1 MSFKLFYYIKRFG
14 YNTLPQSFFDRNYK
28 RLMEFEKQC
37 DPVELEARISYYI
50 KLKKPFKL
58 EGKTQSIGT
67 FRRTKGS
74 DYYLDLKDFLHY
86 FPDEAYFVY
95 HFGDNTEFRATPTL
109 IKARKISG
117 INENSIL
124 FKLNKKR
131 HFHWVNDSKSFS
143 EKKNGLVWRGGAYQ
157 QLRRDIVERFYD
169 HPKCDVGQTNR
180 PAEEVPW
187 QKQFM
192 SKEAQL
198 EYKFIFCPEG
208 NDVSTNLKWAM
219 SSNSICFMPKPR
231 YETWFMEG
239 LLKPG
244 IHYVELK
251 SDYSDLEEKI
261 DYYSMHIVEA
271 ETIIA
276 NAHEHV
282 AQFQNQDL
290 ERLLSIKVLERYFE
304 LSGQL

>member
-1 MSFKLFYYIKRFG
+1 MPFKLFYYIKRFG
-14 YNTLPQSFFDRNYK
+14 YNNFPQSFFDRNYR

-37 DPVELEARISYYI
+37 DPVELKIRINYYI
-50 KLKKPFKL
+50 KLNEPFKL
-58 EGKTQSIGT
+58 EGETQSIGT

-86 FPDEAYFVY
+86 FPGEACFVY
-95 HFGDNTEFRATPTL
+95 HFGDNTALRDIPTI
-109 IKARKISG
+109 IKAREISNT
-117 INENSIL
+117 NENSIL

-131 HFHWVNDSKSFS
+131 HFHWVNDSRSFA
-143 EKKNGLVWRGGAYQ
+143 EKKNALVWRGGAYQ
-157 QLRRDIVERFYD
+157 QLRRDFVKQFYD
-169 HPKCDVGQTNR
+169 HPKCEVGQTNN
-180 PAEEVPW
+180 PAENVPW

-261 DYYSMHIVEA
+261 DYYSNHLEEA
-271 ETIIA
+271 ETIIT
-276 NAHEHV
+276 NAHKHV
-282 AQFQNQDL
+282 ARFQNQNL
-290 ERLLSIKVLERYFE
+290 EDLLSIKVLKRYFE

>member
-1 MSFKLFYYIKRFG
+1 MPFKLFYYIKRFG
-14 YNTLPQSFFDRNYK
+14 YNTFPQSFFDRNYR

-37 DPVELEARISYYI
+37 DPVELKTRINYYI
-50 KLKKPFKL
+50 KLKEPFKL
-58 EGKTQSIGT
+58 EGETQSIGT

-86 FPDEAYFVY
+86 FPGEACFVY
-95 HFGDNTEFRATPTL
+95 HFGDNTALRDIPTI
-109 IKARKISG
+109 IKAREISNT
-117 INENSIL
+117 NEHSIL

-131 HFHWVNDSKSFS
+131 HFHWVNDSRSFA
-143 EKKNGLVWRGGAYQ
+143 EKKNALVWRGGAYQ
-157 QLRRDIVERFYD
+157 QLRRDFVKQFYD
-169 HPKCDVGQTNR
+169 HPKCEVGQTNN
-180 PAEEVPW
+180 PAENVPW

-261 DYYSMHIVEA
+261 DYYSNHLEEA
-271 ETIIA
+271 ETIIT
-276 NAHEHV
+276 NAHKHV
-282 AQFQNQDL
+282 ARFQNQNL
-290 ERLLSIKVLERYFE
+290 EDLLSIKVLKRYFE

>member
-1 MSFKLFYYIKRFG
+1 
-14 YNTLPQSFFDRNYK
+14 
-28 RLMEFEKQC
+28 MEFEKQC
-37 DPVELEARISYYI
+37 DPTKLDARISYYI
-50 KLKKPFKL
+50 KLKEPFKL
-58 EGKTQSIGT
+58 EGDTQSIGT

-86 FPDEAYFVY
+86 FPDEACFLY
-95 HFGDNTEFRATPTL
+95 HFGDNTAFRHIPTI

-244 IHYVELK
+244 VHYVELK
-251 SDYSDLEEKI
+251 SDYSDLDEKI
-261 DYYSMHIVEA
+261 KYYSTHLVEA

-276 NAHEHV
+276 NAHQHV
-282 AQFQNQDL
+282 ARFRNKDL
-290 ERLLSIKVLERYFE
+290 EDLLSIKVLERYFK
-304 LSGQL
+304 LSSQL

>member
-14 YNTLPQSFFDRNYK
+14 YNALPQSFFDRNYK

-37 DPVELEARISYYI
+37 DPVELDARISYYI
-50 KLKKPFKL
+50 KINKHFKL
-58 EGKTQSIGT
+58 EDGTQSIGT
-67 FRRTKGS
+67 FTRTKGS

-86 FPDEAYFVY
+86 FPREFTFQY
-95 HFGDNTEFRATPTL
+95 HFGDNTEYRATPTI
-109 IKARKISG
+109 IKAREIS
-117 INENSIL
+117 IVNENSIL
-124 FKLNKKR
+124 FKLNKRR
-131 HFHWVNDSKSFS
+131 HFHWVSDSKAFS
-143 EKKNGLVWRGGAYQ
+143 EKKNALVWRGGAYQ
-157 QLRRDIVERFYD
+157 QLRRYFIERFHD
-169 HPKCDVGQTNR
+169 HPKCEVGQTNR
-180 PAEEVPW
+180 PSENVPW

-239 LLKPG
+239 LLRSG
-244 IHYVELK
+244 VHYVELK

-261 DYYSMHIVEA
+261 DYYSTHITEA
-271 ETIIA
+271 EAIIA
-276 NAHEHV
+276 NAHRHV
-282 AQFQNQDL
+282 ARFQNRDL
-290 ERLLSIKVLERYFE
+290 EDLLSIKVLERYFE
-304 LSGQL
+304 LSNQF